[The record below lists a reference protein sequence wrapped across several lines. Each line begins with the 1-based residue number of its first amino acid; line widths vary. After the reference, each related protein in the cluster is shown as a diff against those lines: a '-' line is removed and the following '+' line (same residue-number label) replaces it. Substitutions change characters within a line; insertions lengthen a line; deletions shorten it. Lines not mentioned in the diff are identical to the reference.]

1 METVNELKSQLHAIE
16 LSANKLRQ
24 QLADSQYEAKS
35 VGGTVSYEIITPDD
49 WNFTHSGK
57 KFSNNSIIVMNAL
70 KQLSVGDMTRIG
82 PFASN
87 KEAQTV
93 RSRVSWIANKNLGW
107 GETGAVETHIKG
119 NYVYVKRL
127 K

>member
-49 WNFTHSGK
+49 WNFTQSGK

-70 KQLSVGDMTRIG
+70 GQLHVGDMTRIG

-93 RSRVSWIANKNLGW
+93 RSRVSWIANKNFGW